1 MFSQMGAAIG
11 LLFCLYTVLFR
22 WKALVAK
29 YGTLSLYWWIVGVT
43 VGVSDLLCKRGF
55 GSLIAVSAS

>member
-43 VGVSDLLCKRGF
+43 VGCSLVGF
-55 GSLIAVSAS
+55 LTDIAIRNA